1 MSMKIMSFMKNFV
14 KTGIYF
20 GFSLVVLAGC
30 NHSKNNTENT
40 PEQVEIK
47 TAEMQ
52 TETPEHCISNVPD
65 RFSGLKTANT
75 KQEEINVDSLKKN
88 NPSLKNMVFIP
99 GGEFHMGGRDAQF
112 ARQDEF
118 PVHRV
123 KVNSY
128 FMDPHPVTN
137 AQFKKFVE
145 ATGYVTTAEKDVD
158 WNEMKKQLPPGTP
171 KPDEKLL
178 KAASLVFTPPDHRV
192 NLNDVSNWWSWVQG
206 ANWKHPYGPDSN
218 IEGLDNLPV
227 VHVSWRDA
235 QAYAK
240 WAGKRLPTEAEW
252 EYAAR
257 GGHDDYIYAW
267 GFQRVNEGQ
276 PKANSWDGE
285 FPVYNSQ
292 HDGFVGLAPVEQYPP
307 NGFGLYDMAGNVWEW
322 CHDLYHYDY
331 YKTFNPDVVADNP
344 TGPKTSYDPMEPN
357 AQKRVIR
364 GGSFLCS
371 DSYCSGYRA
380 AARMKCTEDTGMS
393 HLGFR
398 CVVSA
403 E

>member
-1 MSMKIMSFMKNFV
+1 MSMKIMSFMKSIV
-14 KTGIYF
+14 ATRIYL
-20 GFSLVVLAGC
+20 GASLLILAGC
-30 NHSKNNTENT
+30 SHSNNKTEKT
-40 PEQVEIK
+40 TKQVEIK
-47 TAEMQ
+47 TAEIHS
-52 TETPEHCISNVPD
+52 ETPEHCISNVPD
-65 RFSGLKTANT
+65 RFAGLKTENT
-75 KQEEINVDSLKKN
+75 TGEEINVDSLKKN

-123 KVNSY
+123 KLNSF

-137 AQFKKFVE
+137 AQFRKFVE

-171 KPDEKLL
+171 KPDDKML

-218 IEGLDNLPV
+218 LDGLDNFPV

-285 FPVYNSQ
+285 FPIYNSQ

-331 YKTFNPDVVADNP
+331 YKTFNLDVVADNP

-398 CVVSA
+398 CVISA
-403 E
+403 K